1 MLELDSLHKSFGG
14 LAAIWKVSLRVEEGE
29 ILGLIGPNGSGKS
42 TLFNLISGL
51 MRPDSG
57 RILFRGRDVTGA
69 GPHEICRAGIGR
81 TFQLVKPFARMTAL
95 RNVMVGRSY
104 GSDPAVNMKQA
115 ERESEEILD
124 RVGLS
129 QKKRIVSASLGLLD
143 RKRLELARALATRPE
158 LLLLDEIMAGL
169 NPTEM
174 EAAIR
179 LLSDVRAAGITLIV
193 IEHVMRIIL
202 SISDRVVVL
211 STGSV
216 IAEGP
221 PQEVVRNKKV
231 IEAYLGTRGD
241 A

>member
-1 MLELDSLHKSFGG
+1 
-14 LAAIWKVSLRVEEGE
+14 
-29 ILGLIGPNGSGKS
+29 
-42 TLFNLISGL
+42 
-51 MRPDSG
+51 
-57 RILFRGRDVTGA
+57 
-69 GPHEICRAGIGR
+69 
-81 TFQLVKPFARMTAL
+81 
-95 RNVMVGRSY
+95 
-104 GSDPAVNMKQA
+104 MKQA

>member
-1 MLELDSLHKSFGG
+1 MLELKSIYKSFGG
-14 LAAIWKVSLRVEEGE
+14 LAAISNVSLRIEPGE

-42 TLFNLISGL
+42 TLFNLISGV

-57 RILFRGRDVTGA
+57 DILFQSLDITGA

-104 GSDPAVNMKQA
+104 GSDPAANMEQA
-115 ERESEEILD
+115 EREAEEILE

-129 QKKRIVSASLGLLD
+129 RKKRTVSAGLVLMD
-143 RKRLELARALATRPE
+143 RKRLELARALATRPK

-169 NPTEM
+169 NPTEI
-174 EAAIR
+174 ESAIR
-179 LLSDVRAAGITLIV
+179 LLSDVRASGITLIV
-193 IEHVMRIIL
+193 IEHVMRVIL
-202 SISDRVVVL
+202 GISDRVVVL
-211 STGSV
+211 STGRI

-221 PQEVVRNKKV
+221 PKEVVRNKGV
-231 IEAYLGTRGD
+231 IEAYLGTKGD

>member
-1 MLELDSLHKSFGG
+1 MLELKSLHKSFGG
-14 LAAIWKVSLRVEEGE
+14 LAAIWDVSLRIEEGE

-42 TLFNLISGL
+42 TLFNLISGI

-57 RILFRGRDVTGA
+57 KILFRSKDITVA

-104 GSDPAVNMKQA
+104 GSDPALNMRQA
-115 ERESEEILD
+115 ERQSEEILE

-129 QKKRIVSASLGLLD
+129 QKKRIISASLGLLD
-143 RKRLELARALATRPE
+143 RKRLELARALATRPK

-169 NPTEM
+169 NPM
-174 EAAIR
+174 EIETAMR
-179 LLSDVRAAGITLIV
+179 LLSDVRASGITLIV
-193 IEHVMRIIL
+193 IEHVMRVIL
-202 SISDRVVVL
+202 GISDRVIVL
-211 STGSV
+211 STGRI
-216 IAEGP
+216 IAEGS
-221 PQEVVRNKKV
+221 PQEVVRNKEV
-231 IEAYLGTRGD
+231 IEAYLGTKGN